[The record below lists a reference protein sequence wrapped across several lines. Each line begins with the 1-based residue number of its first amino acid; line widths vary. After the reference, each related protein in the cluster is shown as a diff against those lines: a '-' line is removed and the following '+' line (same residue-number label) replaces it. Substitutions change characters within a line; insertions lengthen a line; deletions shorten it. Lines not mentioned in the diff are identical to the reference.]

1 MGRTKKNAEESDTKL
16 PWTEEM
22 NLVLLKLVLHHGAHL
37 PHITYDEKNPI
48 PTNGKPVY
56 LSKPADRFRAVT
68 EAFYKDEN
76 GGKPFKEKFFKLQK
90 DGLIDPRRMQDHYK
104 SLSRSVYEDICTGN
118 QSGKEGDKSE
128 VMYKLVEQLK
138 TEIE

>member
-1 MGRTKKNAEESDTKL
+1 MKNNANTFEFSNFFTLSSYYQYGKIRTKKNAEESDTKL

-37 PHITYDEKNPI
+37 PHITYDKKNPI
-48 PTNGKPVY
+48 PMNGKPVY
-56 LSKPADRFRAVT
+56 LSKPAERFRAVT

-90 DGLIDPRRMQDHYK
+90 D
-104 SLSRSVYEDICTGN
+104 
-118 QSGKEGDKSE
+118 
-128 VMYKLVEQLK
+128 
-138 TEIE
+138 